1 MATAENKESQENDR
15 RSRSNMLGIYLNDHL
30 AGSTA
35 GTELARR
42 IAGSH
47 QGQRDAAVLQTFAE
61 EVAQDR
67 ASLVDIMARLDVP
80 VRGYKVRAAWI
91 GEKAGRLK
99 LNGYLLGRSPLSRLE
114 ELEMMRVAVEAK
126 AAGWRTLRALAKI
139 DTRLDPGKLDELIT
153 RAARQAE
160 LLEDFRVRAA
170 AAVISRDRTVS

>member
-1 MATAENKESQENDR
+1 
-15 RSRSNMLGIYLNDHL
+15 
-30 AGSTA
+30 
-35 GTELARR
+35 
-42 IAGSH
+42 
-47 QGQRDAAVLQTFAE
+47 
-61 EVAQDR
+61 
-67 ASLVDIMARLDVP
+67 MARLDVP